1 MTDVTRFSLPA
12 LDVRWLTA
20 PSAVGAPPPT
30 IPTSHDLQRVDFP
43 LPPDIGQAWM
53 ERLPLAEGISL
64 LHATHRFRPEASGQL
79 VPLGEFSYDFPESTL
94 VCQTVQGGV
103 ICHQESYPEAELIY
117 RPGHDFFR
125 RADAFRMIPLIDA
138 STDSVMTALLLTE
151 TVLAQLIGADL
162 AEALFLRLGLE
173 TPPVVKV
180 RPIPVRVSAPL
191 RAALSP
197 QLQGTL
203 QRLFAQSR
211 VLEYLCALCAYTTA
225 DDPPARRLAD
235 RRDRLQELHHELTH
249 LEGQLPTL
257 DALAVRFGMSARRLN
272 DAFAARYGLPIYAF
286 MADWRLNEAQVAIR
300 DSEVALKVLSDRLGY
315 SHVNHFN
322 RAFKR
327 KFGYPPGSLRRG
339 RRVVDEETGPDG
351 V

>member
-1 MTDVTRFSLPA
+1 MTDVTRLSLPA
-12 LDVRWLTA
+12 LDVCWLTA
-20 PSAVGAPPPT
+20 PATAGAPLPT
-30 IPTSHDLQRVDFP
+30 ISASHDLQRVDYP
-43 LPPDIGQAWM
+43 LPPDIGQAWVD
-53 ERLPLAEGISL
+53 RLALAEGISL
-64 LHATHRFRPEASGQL
+64 FHATHRFRPEVSGQL
-79 VPLGEFSYDFPESTL
+79 IPLGEFRHDFPESTL
-94 VCQTVQGGV
+94 AVQTVQGGV

-117 RPGHDFFR
+117 QPGHDFFR
-125 RADAFRMIPLIDA
+125 RADALRMIPLIDA
-138 STDSVMTALLLTE
+138 STDSVMTALILTE
-151 TVLAQLIGADL
+151 TVLAQLIGVDL
-162 AEALFLRLGLE
+162 AETLFLRLGLE

-211 VLEYLCALCAYTTA
+211 VLEYLCALCTYMTA
-225 DDPPARRLAD
+225 DIPQAPRLAD
-235 RRDRLQELHHELTH
+235 RRDRLQELYDELTH

-286 MADWRLNEAQVAIR
+286 MADWRLNEAHVAIR

-339 RRVVDEETGPDG
+339 RRGLDDETGSNG

>member
-1 MTDVTRFSLPA
+1 
-12 LDVRWLTA
+12 
-20 PSAVGAPPPT
+20 
-30 IPTSHDLQRVDFP
+30 
-43 LPPDIGQAWM
+43 
-53 ERLPLAEGISL
+53 
-64 LHATHRFRPEASGQL
+64 
-79 VPLGEFSYDFPESTL
+79 VP
-94 VCQTVQGGV
+94 
-103 ICHQESYPEAELIY
+103 
-117 RPGHDFFR
+117 
-125 RADAFRMIPLIDA
+125 
-138 STDSVMTALLLTE
+138 LLTE

-162 AEALFLRLGLE
+162 AEMLFLRLGLE

-225 DDPPARRLAD
+225 DAPRAPQLAD
-235 RRDRLQELHHELTH
+235 RLHELHDELTH

-257 DALAVRFGMSARRLN
+257 NALAVRFGMSARRLN
-272 DAFAARYGLPIYAF
+272 
-286 MADWRLNEAQVAIR
+286 EAHVAIR

-339 RRVVDEETGPDG
+339 RRITDEETGPDG